1 MKRVLSYLFL
11 FAMIISTTLSA
22 QAPPGTEIFLA
33 PVSLTNG
40 EVQVGAAKNIT
51 ARAGYDNQPAFNGDA
66 SSIYFTRIPDTTQA
80 DIFRY
85 DIASGKTS
93 AVITT
98 AESEYS
104 PTPRDNFF
112 STVRVE
118 ADGTQRLWGFD
129 IDGKN
134 PSLIMKDVQ
143 PVGYH
148 AWITSDHVALFV
160 LGQPQKLFL
169 ANTRTGRADSITNNI
184 GRSIHKI
191 PGKEAASFTQPAS
204 DSTWWIRSL
213 DINTRKM
220 ENIVETRPQTQ
231 DYAWT
236 TDGSILLPTGNQ
248 IYYFKPG
255 ESDGWQLIKTFENPA
270 VKGLYRIAVSPKMD
284 WVALVGS
291 E

>member
-1 MKRVLSYLFL
+1 MKSILNYLFL
-11 FAMIISTTLSA
+11 FAIILSTALFA

-33 PVSLTNG
+33 PISLEDG
-40 EVQVGAAKNIT
+40 QLQVGAAKNIT
-51 ARAGYDNQPAFNGDA
+51 ARAGYDNQPAFNADA

-80 DIFRY
+80 DIYRY
-85 DIASGKTS
+85 DIISGTTE
-93 AVITT
+93 AVINT

-104 PTPRDNFF
+104 PTPRENFF

-129 IDGKN
+129 HNGKR
-134 PSLIMKDVQ
+134 PSLLLKDVQ

-148 AWITSDHVALFV
+148 AWITNDHVALFV
-160 LGQPQKLFL
+160 LGQPHKLFL

-191 PGKEAASFTQPAS
+191 PGEAAASFTQPAS

-213 DINTRKM
+213 DIDTREM
-220 ENIVETRPQTQ
+220 ANIVETRPQTQ

-236 TDGSILLPTGNQ
+236 ADGSLLLPTGNQ
-248 IYYFKPG
+248 LYYFKPG
-255 ESDGWQLIKTFENPA
+255 ESNEWQLIKTFDNPA
-270 VKGLYRIAVSPKMD
+270 VKGLYRIAVSPNMD

>member
-1 MKRVLSYLFL
+1 MKSTFYFLLFL
-11 FAMIISTTLSA
+11 AIILPTGLLA

-33 PVSLTNG
+33 PISQVDGQL
-40 EVQVGAAKNIT
+40 QVGAAKNIT
-51 ARAGYDNQPAFNGDA
+51 ARAGYDNQPAFNADA
-66 SSIYFTRIPDTTQA
+66 SSVYFTRIPDTTQA
-80 DIFRY
+80 DIYRY

-93 AVITT
+93 AVIAT

-104 PTPRDNFF
+104 PTPRGNFF

-118 ADGTQRLWGFD
+118 SDGTQRLWGFD
-129 IDGKN
+129 IDGQH
-134 PSLIMKDVQ
+134 PRLILKTVQ

-148 AWITSDHVALFV
+148 AWITTDHVALFV
-160 LGQPQKLFL
+160 LGEPHKLLL

-213 DINTRKM
+213 DINTR
-220 ENIVETRPQTQ
+220 EVGNIVETRPQTQ

-236 TDGSILLPTGNQ
+236 ADGSILLPTSNQ

-255 ESDGWQLIKTFENPA
+255 ESEGWQLIKTFEDPE